1 MLECK
6 FNTFSFYISDL
17 KKIRQPKYI
26 SRMILLFFFHHRSE
40 NKEKQHEINFFIHTG
55 KLMQVISNE
64 VCPEVGGLF

>member
-1 MLECK
+1 
-6 FNTFSFYISDL
+6 
-17 KKIRQPKYI
+17 
-26 SRMILLFFFHHRSE
+26 MILLFFFHHRSE